1 MTRSTC
7 EPLMRSPLEVAELLG
22 VSESTVRRLIRE
34 GALPCVRVG
43 RRVLV
48 HRDVVARLAESGACR
63 RSGPSGDV
71 ADSSV
76 ASGDIALRVTTAI
89 V

>member
-7 EPLMRSPLEVAELLG
+7 EPVMRSPLEVAELLG

-34 GALPCVRVG
+34 RAVPCVRVG

-48 HRDVVARLAESGACR
+48 HRDVVAQLTERGAGRRAPVSGSAA
-63 RSGPSGDV
+63 G
-71 ADSSV
+71 
-76 ASGDIALRVTTAI
+76 
-89 V
+89 